1 MGAVLETYRDWQSS
15 HLLTS
20 SFRYNNVSCVEALI
34 DVSNREIND
43 DDVDGN
49 TPLLTAC
56 LNGHYQ
62 VVQLLLSLGGDVS
75 KT

>member
-1 MGAVLETYRDWQSS
+1 M
-15 HLLTS
+15 
-20 SFRYNNVSCVEALI
+20 SCVEALI
-34 DVSNREIND
+34 EFSSRETND

-56 LNGHYQ
+56 LHGHTQ
-62 VVQLLLSLGGDVS
+62 VVQVLLSLSADVS